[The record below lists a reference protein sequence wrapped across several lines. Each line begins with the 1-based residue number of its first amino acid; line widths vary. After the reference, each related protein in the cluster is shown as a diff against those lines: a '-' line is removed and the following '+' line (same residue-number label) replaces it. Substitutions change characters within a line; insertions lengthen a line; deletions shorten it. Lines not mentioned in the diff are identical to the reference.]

1 MLAGAAWR
9 RRSRRAHRARLTK
22 NQIINLPAIKVGKV
36 GGEKLTVKT
45 AGNEFSAPLLEKGE
59 RVLVFSQFVGLL
71 EILRE
76 EIDSRGWRHWYLAG

>member
-1 MLAGAAWR
+1 
-9 RRSRRAHRARLTK
+9 
-22 NQIINLPAIKVGKV
+22 
-36 GGEKLTVKT
+36 VKT